1 MDGSRVRQKLM
12 GLPAP
17 KRLKRDAVP
26 TIFPRSIGYMEDTD
40 TTSSKGLSSRPLS
53 EKRHQKSVS
62 Q

>member
-26 TIFPRSIGYMEDTD
+26 TIFPRSIDYVEDTG